1 MSRQKPKGSRLT
13 LDGEELPLGK
23 MLFMCLASQLQP
35 GHKGD
40 GSRQDLR
47 STEDVPLSW
56 GGGHDDEDAVAQ
68 EERSLR
74 SACVPVRV

>member
-1 MSRQKPKGSRLT
+1 MSRQKPTGSRLT
-13 LDGEELPLGK
+13 LDREELPLGK
-23 MLFMCLASQLQP
+23 MLLMCLTSQLQP

-40 GSRQDLR
+40 GSMQDLR
-47 STEDVPLSW
+47 KTEDVQLSW
-56 GGGHDDEDAVAQ
+56 GGGSDDDAVAQ

>member
-1 MSRQKPKGSRLT
+1 MSRQKPTGSRLT

-23 MLFMCLASQLQP
+23 MLYMCLASQLQP
-35 GHKGD
+35 SHKGD

-47 STEDVPLSW
+47 NTEDAQLSW
-56 GGGHDDEDAVAQ
+56 GGGRDEDAVAQ

>member
-13 LDGEELPLGK
+13 IDGEELPLSK

-47 STEDVPLSW
+47 STEDVLLSW
-56 GGGHDDEDAVAQ
+56 VGGHDDEDAVAQ
-68 EERSLR
+68 KERSLR
-74 SACVPVRV
+74 SACVPIRV